1 MEHFFNKKSCG
12 MFRLLDFFYK
22 NNTLKVAKIADFA
35 YESISINTLKNIFE
49 VLKNKGYFTS
59 KKGVGFGINSSAI
72 SKINNVKP
80 YYNELSSA
88 ILDFK
93 NSGYNDEDILYF
105 VYDLLKNRTVRS
117 NIYIVDEEPANLLV
131 SKTEVESELNTAAEP
146 VILSDMLGRLK
157 TGSVKNSVIITTY
170 YCLPQVKNADS
181 LKNQNRIFPIKITP
195 PIESIINFSK
205 ISMQDSVIVI
215 TLNNIFKERFEN
227 LYIALIRKYP
237 QLRFYS
243 IQEVVDDV
251 NLISKASH
259 TLTLK
264 YIYDNYKNVFKKTK
278 NLSFY
283 SRFNDADGFEMLK
296 EILYKRGKL

>member
-1 MEHFFNKKSCG
+1 

-22 NNTLKVAKIADFA
+22 NDTLKVAKIADFA
-35 YESISINTLKNIFE
+35 DESLSLNSLKNIFE
-49 VLKNKGYFTS
+49 KLKMDGYFAS
-59 KKGVGFGINSSAI
+59 KKGVGFCINSSSI

-146 VILSDMLGRLK
+146 VILSEMLGRLK

-205 ISMQDSVIVI
+205 IRMQDSVIVI

-283 SRFNDADGFEMLK
+283 WRFNDADGFEMLK